1 MKKHFRLFILALVL
15 LVVSGCT
22 VTKISSS
29 DDPPPPPASDKKI
42 SANSLEGLPAQAPP
56 AIDPKD
62 ISAARNTPVVR
73 AALKVGPS
81 VVGITNKA
89 YARDMYNRPVMIE
102 RGAGSGVIFDD
113 SGLIVTNFHV
123 VDSAEE
129 LVVSLADGRSFPGR
143 VIGGDEATDLA
154 VVKINADNLPIA
166 EFGDSDSL
174 LVGEPTIVIGNP
186 LGLEFRGS
194 VTTGVIS
201 ALNRTLDIGE
211 RRFRLIQ
218 TDAPINPGNSGGAL
232 LNADGMLIGINS
244 SKVAVSGVEGIGFA
258 IPINTVKPIVK
269 ALIKDGRVI
278 RPYLGV
284 GLVDREIA
292 ARYGYDLD
300 LTTGIYV
307 AKVYSD
313 TPAANAGIRSGDII
327 LSINGQAIKTNSD
340 IREVLD
346 KLSIGTT
353 VGVDILRNGKT
364 ITLNVVLTE
373 MPVNSRI

>member
-1 MKKHFRLFILALVL
+1 MKKHFNLLILALVFSFL
-15 LVVSGCT
+15 AGCT
-22 VTKISSS
+22 VTKISS
-29 DDPPPPPASDKKI
+29 DTPVAPPFNDKKK
-42 SANSLEGLPAQAPP
+42 SNSLEGLPPQALP
-56 AIDPKD
+56 AVDPKD

-73 AALKVGPS
+73 ASLKVGPS

-102 RGAGSGVIFDD
+102 RGAGSGVIFE
-113 SGLIVTNFHV
+113 SNGLIVTNFHV
-123 VDSAEE
+123 VASAEE

-154 VVKINADNLPIA
+154 VVKINVDNLPIA

-244 SKVAVSGVEGIGFA
+244 SKIAVSGVEGIGFA
-258 IPINTVKPIVK
+258 IPINTVKPIIK
-269 ALIKDGRVI
+269 ALIQDGRVI

-284 GLVDREIA
+284 GLVDRDIA

-307 AKVYSD
+307 AKVYNN
-313 TPAANAGIRSGDII
+313 TPASKADIRVGDII
-327 LSINGQAIKTNSD
+327 LSIHGQAIKTNAD

-346 KLSIGTT
+346 KLSIGST

-364 ITLNVVLTE
+364 ITLNIVLTE
-373 MPVNSRI
+373 MPVNSKI

>member
-1 MKKHFRLFILALVL
+1 MKKHFNLLILALVFSFL
-15 LVVSGCT
+15 AGCT
-22 VTKISSS
+22 VTKISS
-29 DDPPPPPASDKKI
+29 DTPVAPPFNDKKK
-42 SANSLEGLPAQAPP
+42 SNSLEGLPPQALP
-56 AIDPKD
+56 AVDPKD

-73 AALKVGPS
+73 ASLKVGPS

-102 RGAGSGVIFDD
+102 RGAGSGVIFE
-113 SGLIVTNFHV
+113 SNGLIVTNFHV
-123 VDSAEE
+123 VASAEE

-154 VVKINADNLPIA
+154 VVKINVDNLPIA

-244 SKVAVSGVEGIGFA
+244 SKIAVSGVEGIGFA
-258 IPINTVKPIVK
+258 IPINTVKPIIK
-269 ALIKDGRVI
+269 ALIQDGRVI

-284 GLVDREIA
+284 GLVDRDIA

-307 AKVYSD
+307 AKVYNN
-313 TPAANAGIRSGDII
+313 TPAAKADIRVGDII
-327 LSINGQAIKTNSD
+327 LSIHGQAIKTNAD

-346 KLSIGTT
+346 KLSIGST

-364 ITLNVVLTE
+364 ITLNIVLTE
-373 MPVNSRI
+373 MPVNSKI